1 MQSEQLLIADSVKF
15 RVLTR
20 TEKAN
25 YSTHTKK
32 KIIDCLDSLSHM
44 HLKSIYNNTSSHSQE
59 YGRAMLLLMDMTRP
73 TLLQI
78 SPF

>member
-32 KIIDCLDSLSHM
+32 KD
-44 HLKSIYNNTSSHSQE
+44 N
-59 YGRAMLLLMDMTRP
+59 RLLGQFITHA
-73 TLLQI
+73 
-78 SPF
+78 S